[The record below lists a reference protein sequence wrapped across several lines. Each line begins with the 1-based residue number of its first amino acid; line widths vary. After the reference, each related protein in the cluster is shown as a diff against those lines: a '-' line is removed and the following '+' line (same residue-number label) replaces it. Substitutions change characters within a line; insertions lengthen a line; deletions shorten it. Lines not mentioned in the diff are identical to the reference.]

1 MTVTPNYMSQRQFLV
16 DVADDDIPGYWM
28 QKQGG
33 NTSADSNK
41 FFPGGDDVPVILTGL
56 KVTDNIT
63 ISRAY
68 DAVRDG
74 AMLRAIRDQ
83 VGSLTTSITVTET
96 DADLKSTGVATTY
109 SGCVLVGISEPEYE
123 SASGDA
129 ANIQLEFAVV
139 SVA

>member
-1 MTVTPNYMSQRQFLV
+1 MTATPNYMSQRQFLV
-16 DVADDDIPGYWM
+16 RVMDDDIPGYWM

-63 ISRAY
+63 VSRAY

-74 AMLRAIRDQ
+74 AMLKAIRDQ

-96 DADLKSTGVATTY
+96 DANLASTGVATTY